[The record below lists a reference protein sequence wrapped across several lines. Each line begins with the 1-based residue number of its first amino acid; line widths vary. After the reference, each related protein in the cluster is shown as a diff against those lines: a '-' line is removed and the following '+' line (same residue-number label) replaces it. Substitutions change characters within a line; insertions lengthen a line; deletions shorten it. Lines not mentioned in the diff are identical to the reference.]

1 MISDSFGRAWRVG
14 TVDVAVG
21 VAGLDPI
28 KDERGLKDRHGY
40 ELKAAVAAVADELA
54 SAAELVMGKRDG
66 VPVVIVRGYDIQING
81 GRIGAGALTPRG
93 GRSFS
98 LGWKNNMDNFTVAIV
113 GGTGNL
119 GSALALRLGAP
130 GVKIIIGSRD
140 AEKAKKAVETLRPS
154 LRAGE
159 MIGMTNQAA
168 VKDANFVVIA
178 VPYEGQAQMVQDLK
192 GQVAGKIIIDTVV
205 PLNKVKP
212 FVPAAGSA
220 LQEAQQIL
228 GDEAPVIGALHN
240 ISAVDLG
247 DVDSPLGDVLVCGDN
262 GEAKQKV
269 MEIIQRIGA
278 TAYDAGPASNAYV
291 IEGLTGVII
300 ALNRKYKS
308 KHGSIKVTGISG
320 QSGH

>member
-1 MISDSFGRAWRVG
+1 
-14 TVDVAVG
+14 
-21 VAGLDPI
+21 
-28 KDERGLKDRHGY
+28 
-40 ELKAAVAAVADELA
+40 
-54 SAAELVMGKRDG
+54 
-66 VPVVIVRGYDIQING
+66 
-81 GRIGAGALTPRG
+81 
-93 GRSFS
+93 
-98 LGWKNNMDNFTVAIV
+98 MDNFTVAIV

-130 GVKIIIGSRD
+130 GVKIIIGSRA
-140 AEKAKKAVETLRPS
+140 AEKAQLAVETLKPQ

-159 MIGMTNQAA
+159 MTGMTNQAA

-228 GDEAPVIGALHN
+228 GDEAPVVGALHN

-262 GEAKQKV
+262 AEAKQKV
-269 MEIIQRIGA
+269 MEIIERIGA

-308 KHGSIKVTGISG
+308 KHGSIKITGIG
-320 QSGH
+320 KQSGH